1 MKFLMIFLMI
11 ALSYSHVSSDPCT
24 WSRNLT
30 ATISKLT
37 PAGKITVQKILTDL
51 NVLVSAGIQPIW
63 NATISMFSVNSS
75 SKSLLNVDQVK
86 LKALRTQLCINNI
99 PCSIT
104 YLKNYCVSWNKTVS
118 LVAAFSTED
127 KQLINQVLNT
137 FNYYSATVYPII
149 TSINQFLDASLFA
162 LVTKSESASLLNR
175 LNILYNNF
183 GQ

>member
-1 MKFLMIFLMI
+1 MKFLVLFLII

-37 PAGKITVQKILTDL
+37 PAGKVTVKKILADL
-51 NVLVSAGIQPIW
+51 NILVSAGIQPIW
-63 NATISMFSVNSS
+63 NATISMYSVNSS

-104 YLKNYCVSWNKTVS
+104 YLNNYCASWNKTVS
-118 LVAAFSTED
+118 LVAAFSTAD
-127 KQLINQVLNT
+127 KELINQVLNT
-137 FNYYSATVYPII
+137 FNYYSATVYPIL
-149 TSINQFLDASLFA
+149 TSINQYLDSSLFA
-162 LVTKSESASLLNR
+162 MVTKSESASLLNK
-175 LNILYNNF
+175 LTILYNNF